1 MDNTS
6 KKYLLMKIGGILLVL
21 YVLIGGLFLPLKTGI
36 TGVNTF
42 KIKSN
47 TVQDISFD
55 VYNPGENFKASKVL
69 LKKEN
74 QIYESNDIHSVEQGL
89 LKGKIEVKLGDST
102 PSALYDVFVLGGNG
116 KQEFWMYFPDAIWVD
131 KDLSDTLLSNR
142 ISSKSLAKEFAGNG
156 KKSGAG
162 LKSQDVQMGFPNRP
176 ILNESIRNLLYHV
189 PMWFAM
195 MFLMFMSVIFAIKY
209 LSKQNLTD
217 DLWSESF
224 IKVGILTG
232 ILGCVTGSSW
242 ASITWQ
248 SWWPVDDPKLN
259 GVAIGMFMYLAY
271 LILRNTLKDPYQKA
285 RISSVYAVLIF
296 PIFMALIA
304 IMPKLSE
311 DSLHPGSGG
320 TVGFNKYDL
329 DNTLRLFFYPA
340 VIGWILIFSWI
351 TVLRFR
357 YETLKNKIQESE
369 DNE

>member
-1 MDNTS
+1 MNPNS
-6 KKYLLMKIGGILLVL
+6 KKYLVLKYVGVVLVL

-36 TGVNTF
+36 TGVNTP
-42 KIKSN
+42 KILSDSLQSV
-47 TVQDISFD
+47 TFD
-55 VYNPGENFKASKVL
+55 VYNPGESLNATKFLLKKGDRIFQSSEIQHDGNGLIKGNIKVL
-69 LKKEN
+69 L
-74 QIYESNDIHSVEQGL
+74 
-89 LKGKIEVKLGDST
+89 GDT
-102 PSALYDVFVLGGNG
+102 QPSALFDLFAQSKLDDG
-116 KQEFWMYFPDAIWVD
+116 KTIWMYFPDAVWIE
-131 KDLSDTLLSNR
+131 KSTSDSLKSNA
-142 ISSKSLAKEFAGNG
+142 ISSEVFAANN
-156 KKSGAG
+156 KFDE
-162 LKSQDVQMGFPNRP
+162 QDVQLGFPNRP

-195 MFLMFMSVIFAIKY
+195 MFLMFVSVIYAIKY
-209 LSKQNLTD
+209 LSKQQLSN

-271 LILRNTLKDPYQKA
+271 LILRNTLKDPYQRA

-296 PIFMALIA
+296 PVFMALIA

-340 VIGWILIFSWI
+340 VIGWILIFTWI
-351 TVLRFR
+351 TILRYR
-357 YETLKNKIQESE
+357 YVSLKNTIEESE
-369 DNE
+369 ENE

>member
-6 KKYLLMKIGGILLVL
+6 KKYLVMKIGGILLVL

-36 TGVNTF
+36 TGVNIS
-42 KIKSN
+42 KIKSDSI
-47 TVQDISFD
+47 QEISFD
-55 VYNPGENFKASKVL
+55 VYNPGENFKASNVL
-69 LKKEN
+69 LKKGN
-74 QIYESNDIHSVEQGL
+74 QIFQSNDIQYLGNGL
-89 LKGKIEVKLGDST
+89 LKGNIDVKLGDST
-102 PSALYDVFVLGGNG
+102 PSALYDVFVLAGND
-116 KQEFWMYFPDAIWVD
+116 KQQFWMYFPDAVWVD
-131 KDLSDTLLSNR
+131 KSLSDTAVSNR
-142 ISSKSLAKEFAGNG
+142 ISSETLASEFKG
-156 KKSGAG
+156 KDTKGGAG
-162 LKSQDVQMGFPNRP
+162 LKSQDVQLGFPNRP

-209 LSKQNLTD
+209 LSKQNLND

-224 IKVGILTG
+224 IKIGILTG

-271 LILRNTLKDPYQKA
+271 LILRSTLKDPYQKA

-329 DNTLRLFFYPA
+329 DNTLRMFFYPA

-351 TVLRFR
+351 TVLRYRF
-357 YETLKNKIQESE
+357 ETLKNKIQESE

>member
-1 MDNTS
+1 
-6 KKYLLMKIGGILLVL
+6 MKIGGILLVL

-36 TGVNTF
+36 TGVNTY

-47 TVQDISFD
+47 SLQEISFD
-55 VYNPGENFKASKVL
+55 IYNPGENFKASKVL

-74 QIYESNDIHSVEQGL
+74 KIYESNEIYQVQQGL
-89 LKGKIEVKLGDST
+89 LKGKIEVKLGSSN
-102 PSALYDVFVLGGNG
+102 PSALYDVFIYGGNN
-116 KQEFWMYFPDAIWVD
+116 KQQYWMYFPDAIWVD
-131 KDLSDTLLSNR
+131 KVLSDTLLSNS
-142 ISSKSLAKEFAGNG
+142 ISSEAFSSGFAKNEGQ
-156 KKSGAG
+156 SGAVIE
-162 LKSQDVQMGFPNRP
+162 SQDVQLGFPNRP

-209 LSKQNLTD
+209 LSKQNLND

-232 ILGCVTGSSW
+232 ILGCLTGSSW

-248 SWWPVDDPKLN
+248 SWWPADDPKLN

-329 DNTLRLFFYPA
+329 DNTLRMFFYPA
-340 VIGWILIFSWI
+340 VIGWILIFLWI
-351 TVLRFR
+351 TVLRYR
-357 YETLKNKIQESE
+357 YENLKSKMQEIE
-369 DNE
+369 NNE